1 MKGVYQEVLLGS
13 TCVKG
18 RGINQDEAEGKS
30 DSGIIP
36 NDTWASLTG
45 SSGAKTIH

>member
-36 NDTWASLTG
+36 NDSMGQSPGELWS
-45 SSGAKTIH
+45 